1 MSYLQKIMFPKKQKK
16 ILVKLFNMIT
26 NNNKSKAM
34 VEYISC
40 DSKCKFNST
49 TCNSNKKWDN
59 KTCHCKC
66 KKEYSWDPCI
76 CEDSKYLKS
85 VIDDSVI
92 ACNEIIC
99 YGYCINNNHKW
110 NKYCVNNLP

>member
-1 MSYLQKIMFPKKQKK
+1 MSYLQKNMFRKKEKK

-26 NNNKSKAM
+26 NNNRVKTM
-34 VEYISC
+34 VEHISC

-66 KKEYSWDPCI
+66 KKYHICKKECSWDPCI
-76 CEDSKYLKS
+76 CEDSKVSKK
-85 VIDDSVI
+85 
-92 ACNEIIC
+92 C
-99 YGYCINNNHKW
+99 Y
-110 NKYCVNNLP
+110 